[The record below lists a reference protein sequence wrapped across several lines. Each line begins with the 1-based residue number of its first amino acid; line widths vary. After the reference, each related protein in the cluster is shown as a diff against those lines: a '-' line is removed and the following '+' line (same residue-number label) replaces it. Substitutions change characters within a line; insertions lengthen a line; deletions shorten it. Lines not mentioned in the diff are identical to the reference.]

1 MKFGKQIQRQQ
12 LDLPEYASSFL
23 NYKYLKKLIKQL
35 SATPTLPAQGQPGP
49 QDAQAALRAN
59 REVFFF
65 SLEREISKVNQF
77 YLQKEAEFSLRLKTL
92 LDKKRVLQARASANS
107 RVSGSFA
114 TLVEGLQQFDND
126 LNKLQQFVEVN
137 ETAISKILKKWDK
150 TSKSKTKELYLQRAV
165 EIQPCFNRD
174 VLRDLSDRATT
185 SRQDLEAW
193 AEGENIQYDVTRTT
207 SSVGQRVGTEESDFD
222 LQISQ
227 AAAAGN
233 VASLR
238 EFIARLSNVPG
249 AKDRFTRIFLSAVSE
264 ASKESIDILFQSGL
278 IDIHAEDDM
287 NERNCLHEAAI
298 YGSEHALDLAL
309 SQGVDVNRL
318 DVYGRAPLH
327 YACMRGRLEM
337 VNKLIQAGPGIINL
351 RDHDNFTPL
360 IHSIVRNKIDCVRL
374 LLSQN
379 ASIDPTGDN
388 DHIPLN
394 LACQHGLSDIVKLL
408 LEMNAQLLP
417 DAEGLYPQHLVA
429 RASKDPDLLLLLK
442 QHGAD
447 LNQRDKLYSWTP
459 LFHAAGE
466 GQVACLKTLLENGA
480 DPAAIDEKGLT
491 ATYYATWEGH
501 LECMDLLW
509 DKIVKPRSQNRFLQ
523 PSAMDIPAST
533 EMDISPPA
541 VAEGDGIPDL
551 YLPPPIIPLRRY
563 GHNFL
568 DSKTL
573 ISLNFD
579 RGPKAIKFFNEGRY
593 PAARITISSK
603 TSDLIPRN
611 IMLPIQED
619 SRVVSF
625 QIDNLET
632 FAIDFEIFP
641 TFGSKVIAKT
651 VALPD
656 VFRAVESSSGVC
668 CLPLFDP
675 RLRAI
680 GQIQFSFQVV
690 KSYSGMPLEI
700 TQFATYWKA
709 TSTTDD
715 SGALITGSSLSGD
728 YLRLSVQ
735 MTRDGVPIIYPSYL
749 IQHHGLDA
757 SISQTKFGDLSSLG
771 PVGLTS
777 PDGTSLAQAGDIQFW
792 RNRLRQSIT
801 TLKEVLETI
810 PANINLNLNI
820 LYPSPAEEKALGIYQ
835 SVDINRF
842 ADIILTEVF
851 DHARALR
858 SRNTDSMRSIVFSS
872 WNPAI
877 CTAINWKQPNY
888 AVLLCNDLGGSKDHI
903 AVLQISSSTPAP
915 ALPSASIKESARLA
929 QSNNFMGLMCSSRIL
944 QRVPAITETV
954 KQAGLVV
961 VSEIVGEDDVEGHV
975 AAIRNTSNPD
985 GWSAMPE
992 GVNGVMKTNG
1002 ILRFNESIDM

>member
-193 AEGENIQYDVTRTT
+193 AEGENIQYDVVRTT
-207 SSVGQRVGTEESDFD
+207 STVGQRVGTEESDVD

-238 EFIARLSNVPG
+238 ESIARLSNAPG
-249 AKDRFTRIFLSAVSE
+249 ARDRFTRIFLSAVSE
-264 ASKESIDILFQSGL
+264 APKESIDILFQSGL

-298 YGSEHALDLAL
+298 YGSEHVLDLAL

-327 YACMRGRLEM
+327 YACLRGRLEM

-360 IHSIVRNKIDCVRL
+360 IHSIVRDKIDCVQL
-374 LLSQN
+374 LLSQH

-459 LFHAAGE
+459 LFHAASE
-466 GQVACLKTLLENGA
+466 GQFACLKTLLENGA

-509 DKIVKPRSQNRFLQ
+509 DKIVKPRSQGRFLQ

-533 EMDISPPA
+533 AMDISPPA

-632 FAIDFEIFP
+632 FAVDLEIFP

-656 VFRAVESSSGVC
+656 LFRAVESSSGVC

-690 KSYSGMPLEI
+690 KPYSGTPLEI

-749 IQHHGLDA
+749 LPHHGLDA
-757 SISQTKFGDLSSLG
+757 SISQTKFEDLSSLG

-777 PDGTSLAQAGDIQFW
+777 PEGTSLAQAGDIQFW
-792 RNRLRQSIT
+792 RSRLRQSMS

-851 DHARALR
+851 DHARTLR

-903 AVLQISSSTPAP
+903 AVLQTSSTTAAS

-961 VSEIVGEDDVEGHV
+961 VSEIVGEDDVEGH
-975 AAIRNTSNPD
+975 AGGIRNTTNPD